1 MPDRAI
7 WTGSISLGLVNIP
20 VKMYIAAKDRIVEF
34 HNLHTT
40 CKTPLSYKRWCP
52 TCQTEVAWEDISK
65 GYQVTK
71 GQYVVIE
78 KAELAAL
85 QLKST
90 KAIEILQFVDAGQI
104 DPLFV
109 EHNYYL
115 VPQEGGEKAYS
126 LFKDVLETTAKAAIG
141 KVVFRSKEHLVAIR
155 PYQRGLI
162 MTLLHYK
169 DEVIPM
175 EKLEELKKLVVI
187 RPEEL
192 RLAVSLI
199 DKLTAEFDVAKFKD
213 TYGEAISELIRRK
226 VAGQE
231 IVGKPLEVKPTPTTD
246 LMAAL
251 RASVEAIK
259 KKRRVE

>member
-1 MPDRAI
+1 MNRAL

-34 HNLHTT
+34 HNLHAT
-40 CKTPLSYKRWCP
+40 CKTPLGYKRWCP
-52 TCQTEVAWEDISK
+52 TCQKEVAWEDISK
-65 GYQVTK
+65 GYKIAK
-71 GQYVVIE
+71 GQYVVIQ
-78 KAELAAL
+78 KVELEAL

-109 EHNYYL
+109 ERNYYL

-141 KVVFRSKEHLVAIR
+141 KVVFRSKEYLVAIR
-155 PYQRGLI
+155 PYQTGLI

-175 EKLEELKKLVVI
+175 ETLEELKKLVVI

-192 RLAVSLI
+192 KLAVSLI
-199 DKLTAEFDVAKFKD
+199 EKLTAEFDVSKYRD
-213 TYGEAISELIRRK
+213 VYGEAITELIKKK

-231 IVGKPLEVKPTPTTD
+231 IVGKPLEIKPTPAAD

-251 RASVEAIK
+251 RASVEAM
-259 KKRRVE
+259 KKRKKAA